1 MLKIFSLTVVG
12 FLSMGAFAE
21 AQVARYAGRYDV
33 VAVYTSGSQKGAAGY
48 GIATA
53 SRTGNVSRTLYWP
66 HARRNFSGTGR
77 ITSRGWFSF
86 NDRLQGRVR
95 LYNYSV
101 GFGSF
106 RDNTTGGGFWGARK
120 R

>member
-1 MLKIFSLTVVG
+1 MKILALTIGVL
-12 FLSMGAFAE
+12 LSASTFAE
-21 AQVARYAGRYDV
+21 AQVAKYAGRYDV
-33 VAVYTSGSQKGAAGY
+33 ISVYTYGSQKGAAGY

-53 SRTGNVSRTLYWP
+53 SRTGRVSRTLYWP

-77 ITSRGWFSF
+77 INSRGWFSF

-106 RDNTTGGGFWGARK
+106 RDNTTGGGFWGAKK